1 MPTIEQG
8 GSKYFRRFRLRG
20 HLDKSKASMMGWHK
34 SSTKTPFTP
43 RRRNDL
49 PSYFSTAEKS
59 EISKPPSVER
69 KLMAASLSEASQS
82 RRSLRQSFW
91 PITGQRIDTS
101 TSAAVYPGGET
112 PPPPLLLFPP
122 LSSSS
127 PPPPPLPSSSSPSP
141 SPPSPPP
148 SLLSPSPSPP
158 RLSSQSADL
167 FYSFAGEICDRH
179 NLHPLGALVWKR
191 CKIHDLELEGI
202 ELALRKRKSGRRRD
216 WGSLESQGSLRV
228 A

>member
-1 MPTIEQG
+1 
-8 GSKYFRRFRLRG
+8 
-20 HLDKSKASMMGWHK
+20 MGRHK
-34 SSTKTPFTP
+34 SSTKTPFSTP
-43 RRRNDL
+43 ATKRFC

-91 PITGQRIDTS
+91 PITGQRIDTP

-112 PPPPLLLFPP
+112 IK
-122 LSSSS
+122 
-127 PPPPPLPSSSSPSP
+127 
-141 SPPSPPP
+141 
-148 SLLSPSPSPP
+148 
-158 RLSSQSADL
+158 QSIGRSIL
-167 FYSFAGEICDRH
+167 SFAGEICDRH

-216 WGSLESQGSLRV
+216 
-228 A
+228 